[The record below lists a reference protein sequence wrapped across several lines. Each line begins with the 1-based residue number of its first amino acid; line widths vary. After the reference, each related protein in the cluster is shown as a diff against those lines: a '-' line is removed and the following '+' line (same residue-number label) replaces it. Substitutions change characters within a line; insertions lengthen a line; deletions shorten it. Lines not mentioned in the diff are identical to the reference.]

1 MSPITTH
8 VLDTARGR
16 PAGGIAVKVEFDSDG
31 QWVALGSATTGDD
44 GRIRDLVPERIRL
57 RQGLYRM
64 TFVTKTYS
72 SFYPKIEVFFVVEDA
87 SQHYH
92 IPLLLSPFGYSTY
105 RGS

>member
-8 VLDTARGR
+8 VLDTARGK
-16 PAGGIAVKVEFDSDG
+16 PAGGIPVTLEFESDG
-31 QWVALGSATTGDD
+31 QWIKVGSAITGDD
-44 GRIRDLVPERIRL
+44 GRVRQLLAEGMQLSAGNYRI
-57 RQGLYRM
+57 
-64 TFVTKTYS
+64 TFATGTIS
-72 SFYPKIEVFFVVEDA
+72 DFYPWVEVTFAVGEP